1 MGKTINPNFKKM
13 PKKTKS
19 KARLDKFYTIA
30 KEQGYRSR
38 AAFKLIQINQKYD
51 LLNGATVVIDLCAA
65 PGSWLQVCAKY
76 LPSSS
81 IILGFDLDPIP
92 AIPKVKTF
100 IEDITTQK
108 CYNVIKREI
117 QHFKADLVLNDG
129 APNVGQDWK
138 KDAYG
143 QSELVL
149 HSLKLATKFLKKGGN
164 FCTKVFRSTDY
175 NSLIWVI
182 SKFFDTVQAVKP
194 EASRGQSAE
203 IFVVGLG
210 YKAPDQID
218 QKYFD
223 PAHVFKDTEADFL
236 ISLMEKEVNSIDKIF
251 LKRKKRF
258 IDDNMPLTM
267 FRRLTFKEFLE
278 KRNPYAVFVEF
289 NQITFTK
296 EDETAYLAIAKHPDD
311 YAELLDDIN
320 IIGKREVGSLIKWRD
335 RIRAKTGMNKKDRDY
350 DKFENELKNEEEPIP
365 LPKVKSEKKKM
376 DEREDV
382 TPT

>member
-1 MGKTINPNFKKM
+1 M

-65 PGSWLQVCAKY
+65 PGSWLQVCSKY
-76 LPSSS
+76 MPSSS

-92 AIPKVKTF
+92 NIPKVKTF
-100 IEDITTQK
+100 IEDITTEK
-108 CYNVIKREI
+108 CYNVIRREL

-143 QSELVL
+143 QAELVL
-149 HSLKLATKFLKKGGN
+149 HSLKLATKFLRKGGN

-175 NSLIWVI
+175 NSIIWVI
-182 SKFFDTVQAVKP
+182 SKFFDRVEANKP

-203 IFVVGLG
+203 IFVIGLG
-210 YKAPDQID
+210 FKAPDEID

-236 ISLMEKEVNSIDKIF
+236 TSLLEKEVNSIDKIF
-251 LKRKKRF
+251 LKRKKRY

-267 FRRLTFKEFLE
+267 FRRLSFKDFLA
-278 KRNPYAVFVEF
+278 KRNPYSVFVEF
-289 NQITFTK
+289 NQITFDKT
-296 EDETAYLAIAKHPDD
+296 DEEAYLSLAKYPDD
-311 YAELLDDIN
+311 YKE
-320 IIGKREVGSLIKWRD
+320 
-335 RIRAKTGMNKKDRDY
+335 
-350 DKFENELKNEEEPIP
+350 
-365 LPKVKSEKKKM
+365 
-376 DEREDV
+376 
-382 TPT
+382 